1 MKSLS
6 LSRPLIIFV
15 IGLPGAGKSFFARQ
29 FADTFNAPL
38 VSYDYLRYQ
47 MFPDPAF
54 SDAEDTLIA
63 QIAGH
68 EFSEFLKTQRSIIL
82 DGGNNDYVD
91 RQNLMQLAKKKG
103 YGSLL
108 VWVQTDERSA
118 RKRATKRSPR
128 REGDALNMSMTDHNF
143 DIAKAS
149 FMAPGKGEDFVVISG
164 KHTYST
170 QAKVVLRRFVTQQPA
185 AQPTQ
190 TATVPNQTQRNI
202 QHGSTIRPQGR
213 SLTIS

>member
-6 LSRPLIIFV
+6 LSRPLIVFV

-29 FADTFNAPL
+29 FAETFNAPI

-47 MFPDPAF
+47 MFPEPAF
-54 SDAEDTLIA
+54 SPEEEGLIA
-63 QIAGH
+63 TIAGN
-68 EFSEFLKTQRSIIL
+68 EFGELLKTQRTIIV
-82 DGGNNDYVD
+82 DGGNNSYER
-91 RQNLMQLAKKKG
+91 RQELAKLAKKKG

-118 RKRATKRSPR
+118 RFRATNRKPN
-128 REGDALNMSMTDHNF
+128 REGDKLNASMTIETF
-143 DIAKAS
+143 ATAKAA

-170 QAKVVLRRFVTQQPA
+170 QAKVVLRRFVTTQPPA
-185 AQPTQ
+185 AATAPPAIQ
-190 TATVPNQTQRNI
+190 T
-202 QHGSTIRPQGR
+202 GR
-213 SLTIS
+213 SPRNGGDVHAHSRPISIS